1 MNDFTAERHAMVDCQ
16 VRPSDVTNYAIIDS
30 MLWVPRERFVPRSQK
45 PIAYSEAEIRLND
58 DRTLLPARTF
68 AKMLEQT
75 GVGQDDL
82 VLDLAPGCGYSS
94 AVFSRLCAA
103 VVAIEP
109 DAGLVKA
116 GEDTLAALE
125 IDNVVLTQGDPAEGD
140 AAHGPFDVIFVNGG
154 VETVPAALVEQLKI
168 GGRLVAI
175 FVDGALGQC
184 RVMVRTDAANSTR
197 YAFDAWA
204 AVLPGFEKE
213 KSFAF

>member
-30 MLWVPRERFVPRSQK
+30 MLWVPRERFVPKSQK
-45 PIAYSEAEIRLND
+45 PVAYSEAEIRLSD
-58 DRTLLPARTF
+58 ARTMMPARTF

-75 GVGQDDL
+75 GVGPDDL
-82 VLDLAPGCGYSS
+82 VLDLAPGCGYSC

-103 VVAIEP
+103 VVAIES

-116 GEDTLAALE
+116 GTETLEALE
-125 IDNVVLTQGDPAEGD
+125 IDNVVLTEGNPAEGD

-154 VETVPAALVEQLKI
+154 VETIPDSLIDQLKV

-175 FVDGALGQC
+175 FIDGALGQC
-184 RVMVRTDAANSTR
+184 RVMVRTEAARSTR

-204 AVLPGFEKE
+204 PVLQGFEKE
-213 KSFAF
+213 RSFAF